1 MRLQIYIHFYYSPK
15 ENYKKWF
22 CKFTV
27 LNNNMNLV
35 IDVGNS
41 LVKLAVFEET
51 KILLKKTIKLDFI
64 LKHVDLLRKEYKSLN
79 KAIISS
85 VGKLKK
91 SDIEYIKKHFDLLI
105 LDASTK
111 VPFKNSYQTPKTL
124 GMDRVALVSA
134 SVQQYPKNNVL
145 IIDAGTCITYD
156 FITIQNEYLGGAISP
171 GIRMR
176 YQSLNNL
183 TAKLPLLETEEPKNI
198 IGNSTNNSI
207 HSGVIFGVLKEMD
220 GIIEEY
226 RLKYKDLTVILTG
239 GDANFL
245 SKQLKSSI
253 FANSY
258 FLLEGLN
265 FILQFN
271 SNE

>member
-1 MRLQIYIHFYYSPK
+1 
-15 ENYKKWF
+15 
-22 CKFTV
+22 
-27 LNNNMNLV
+27 MNLV

-41 LVKLAVFEET
+41 LVKLAVFEGNN
-51 KILLKKTIKLDFI
+51 LLTKKTVKLDFL
-64 LKHVDLLRKEYKSLN
+64 LKHIVLLRKEYQYISKV
-79 KAIISS
+79 IISS
-85 VGKLKK
+85 VVKLKDNDFVYLE
-91 SDIEYIKKHFDLLI
+91 SFFGLVV
-105 LDASTK
+105 LDRSTK
-111 VPFKNSYQTPKTL
+111 LPFKNCYKTPETL
-124 GMDRVALVSA
+124 GMDRVGLVSA
-134 SVQQYPKNNVL
+134 SVQQYPYNNSL

-156 FITIQNEYLGGAISP
+156 FVNHNNEYLGGAISP

-176 YQSLNNL
+176 YQSLNTL
-183 TAKLPLLETEEPKNI
+183 TSKLPLLETELPNDI

-207 HSGVIFGVLKEMD
+207 HSGVIFGILKEID
-220 GIIEEY
+220 GIIEVY
-226 RLKYKDLTVILTG
+226 QSKYKDLTVILTG

-253 FANSY
+253 FANSN

>member
-1 MRLQIYIHFYYSPK
+1 
-15 ENYKKWF
+15 
-22 CKFTV
+22 
-27 LNNNMNLV
+27 MNLV

-41 LVKLAVFEET
+41 LVKLAVFEGNN
-51 KILLKKTIKLDFI
+51 LLVKKNIKLDFL
-64 LKHVDLLRKEYKSLN
+64 LKHIDLLRKEYKYIG
-79 KAIISS
+79 KVIISS
-85 VGKLKK
+85 VVKLKDK
-91 SDIEYIKKHFDLLI
+91 DMVYIKSFFCLVV
-105 LDASTK
+105 LDKSTNL
-111 VPFKNSYQTPKTL
+111 PFKKCYKTPETL

-134 SVQQYPKNNVL
+134 SVQKYPYNNTL

-156 FITIQNEYLGGAISP
+156 FVTNKNEYLGGAISP

-176 YQSLNNL
+176 YQSLNKL
-183 TAKLPLLETEEPKNI
+183 TAKLPLLETELPKDI
-198 IGNSTNNSI
+198 IGNSTKNSI
-207 HSGVIFGVLKEMD
+207 HSGVIFGVLKEIE
-220 GIIEEY
+220 GIIEVY
-226 RLKYKDLTVILTG
+226 VSKYKDLTVILTG

-253 FANSY
+253 FANSN

>member
-1 MRLQIYIHFYYSPK
+1 
-15 ENYKKWF
+15 
-22 CKFTV
+22 
-27 LNNNMNLV
+27 MNLV

-51 KILLKKTIKLDFI
+51 EILTKKIIKLDLF
-64 LKHVDLLRKEYKSLN
+64 LKHIDLLRKEYKQIN
-79 KAIISS
+79 RAIISS

-91 SDIEYIKKHFDLLI
+91 TDVAYIKKYFDLI
-105 LDASTK
+105 QLDTATRL
-111 VPFKNSYQTPKTL
+111 PFINRYKTPNTL

-134 SVQQYPKNNVL
+134 AVQQYPKNNVL

-156 FITIQNEYLGGAISP
+156 FVSVEKEYLGGAISP

-183 TAKLPLLETEEPKNI
+183 TAKLPLLETEVPKNM

-207 HSGVIFGVLKEMD
+207 HSGVVFGVLKEIE
-220 GIIEEY
+220 GIIDNY
-226 RLKYKDLTVILTG
+226 KLKYEHLTVILTG

-253 FANSY
+253 FANSN

-265 FILQFN
+265 YILQFN

>member
-1 MRLQIYIHFYYSPK
+1 
-15 ENYKKWF
+15 
-22 CKFTV
+22 
-27 LNNNMNLV
+27 MNLV

-41 LVKLAVFEET
+41 LVKLAVFEGNN
-51 KILLKKTIKLDFI
+51 LLVKKNIKLDFL
-64 LKHVDLLRKEYKSLN
+64 LKHIDLLRKEYKYID
-79 KAIISS
+79 KVIISS
-85 VGKLKK
+85 VVKLK
-91 SDIEYIKKHFDLLI
+91 DNDMVYIKSFFGLVV
-105 LDASTK
+105 LDKSTNL
-111 VPFKNSYQTPKTL
+111 PFKNCYKTPETL

-134 SVQQYPKNNVL
+134 SVQKFPYNNTL

-156 FITIQNEYLGGAISP
+156 FVTNKNEYLGGAISP

-176 YQSLNNL
+176 YQSLNKL
-183 TAKLPLLETEEPKNI
+183 TAKLPLLETELPKDI
-198 IGNSTNNSI
+198 IGNSTKNSI
-207 HSGVIFGVLKEMD
+207 HSGVIFGVLKEIE
-220 GIIEEY
+220 GIIEVYES
-226 RLKYKDLTVILTG
+226 KYKDLTVILTG

-253 FANSY
+253 FANSN